1 MEINNQ
7 KRIDIVMFE
16 YDYGLI
22 YLKCLN
28 SENNQY
34 LVTDEFEY
42 LAPVES
48 LGLSKKIELEL
59 YKLGDLYGE
68 ILNLEQDDPQNMV
81 GFRTLGEVKY
91 YLYYKLYVATL
102 ISSEYKQG
110 NILLYGL
117 DAVYGNSQE
126 KDNLYMVEEY
136 IKYLSTLTDE
146 DLKVWL
152 RADLQ

>member
-16 YDYGLI
+16 FDYGVI
-22 YLKCLN
+22 ELKCLN

-34 LVTDEFEY
+34 LVTDEFGY
-42 LAPVES
+42 LYPAES

-59 YKLGDLYGE
+59 YKLGDLYGK
-68 ILNLEQDDPQNMV
+68 ILNLEQDDPLNMV
-81 GFRTLGEVKY
+81 GFRTLEEIRY
-91 YLYYKLYVATL
+91 YFYYKLYVATL

-110 NILLYGL
+110 NIWLYGF
-117 DAVYGNSQE
+117 DAEYGNTQE

-136 IKYLSTLTDE
+136 IKHLSTLTDE

-152 RADLQ
+152 RPDLQ

>member
-7 KRIDIVMFE
+7 KKIDIVMFE

-28 SENNQY
+28 SEDNQY

-42 LAPVES
+42 LAPIES
-48 LGLSKKIELEL
+48 LGLSKKIEQEL
-59 YKLGDLYGE
+59 YKLGNLYGE
-68 ILNLEQDDPQNMV
+68 ILNLEQDDPQNLV
-81 GFRTLGEVKY
+81 GFRTLEEVRY
-91 YLYYKLYVATL
+91 YFYYKLYVATL
-102 ISSEYKQG
+102 LSGEYKQG
-110 NILLYGL
+110 NILLYGF
-117 DAVYGNSQE
+117 DTVYGNSQK

-136 IKYLSTLTDE
+136 IKHLSTLTDE